1 MKVGWKM
8 LFFPLHTT
16 SMKKRQLV
24 AINGP
29 FLSSLLSLFVSERE
43 CRWFIFTP
51 NWNNLFTT
59 LTEASVATVGLSA
72 SHNAFTSITCK
83 QKCPQKSW
91 HPPYPRGVVFSILII
106 SREIDPKKSIWFASL
121 FMDRSMW
128 LTHWLLL
135 QFFSWNFGFFNST
148 NTSLHCWMPHE
159 IDHDRI
165 SQRLETTSWF
175 GNQ

>member
-1 MKVGWKM
+1 MEVDHHESGMKNVI
-8 LFFPLHTT
+8 FSASTST

-59 LTEASVATVGLSA
+59 LTVASVGLSA
-72 SHNAFTSITCK
+72 SHNAFTSITCNK
-83 QKCPQKSW
+83 NVPKNPLSQI
-91 HPPYPRGVVFSILII
+91 GVVFSILII
-106 SREIDPKKSIWFASL
+106 SREIDPKKSICFASL
-121 FMDRSMW
+121 FMDNMKHV
-128 LTHWLLL
+128 TDTKLL
-135 QFFSWNFGFFNST
+135 QFFSWNFGFFNS
-148 NTSLHCWMPHE
+148 TSLHCWMPHE

-165 SQRLETTSWF
+165 SQRLETTSS
-175 GNQ
+175 